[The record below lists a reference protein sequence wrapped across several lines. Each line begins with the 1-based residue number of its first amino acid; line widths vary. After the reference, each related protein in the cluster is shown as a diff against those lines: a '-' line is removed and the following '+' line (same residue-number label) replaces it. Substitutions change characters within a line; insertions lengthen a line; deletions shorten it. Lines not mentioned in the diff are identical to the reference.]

1 MPDPAPIEIYK
12 ALADDTRYRL
22 YRYLRLSGRAVSI
35 RELST
40 RLSLHP
46 NTLRPHLRRLE
57 EAGLAASEV
66 HRGATVGRPQ
76 VLYTAVAREE
86 REGRDYRLLGEIL
99 AGLIVGK
106 RQLERAEAVA
116 REWGAYLVGRSV
128 PRPGARGPSGPNL
141 AVLQEALAEAGFD
154 PAVPPAQL
162 EDGRDLAP
170 RLPLPRPA
178 RRAPG
183 AGLRRAQGAPG
194 GHARRVATLASPD
207 GVRAARRAIRGLSPG
222 RPRRLNRSDPSLDSP
237 RMTSFEGGTE
247 VGPFP

>member
-1 MPDPAPIEIYK
+1 MPEPAPIEIYK

-22 YRYLRLSGRAVSI
+22 YRYLRLSGRPVSV

-57 EAGLAASEV
+57 EAGLVSSEV

-76 VLYTAVAREE
+76 VLFAALDREG

-99 AGLIVGK
+99 ASLLTNA
-106 RQLERAEAVA
+106 RQRYRAEVIA

-154 PAVPPAQL
+154 PRFRRRSAKIVEISLRDCPF
-162 EDGRDLAP
+162 RDLLEEHRELVCAVHKG
-170 RLPLPRPA
+170 LLEGML
-178 RRAPG
+178 G
-183 AGLRRAQGAPG
+183 ASR
-194 GHARRVATLASPD
+194 
-207 GVRAARRAIRGLSPG
+207 
-222 RPRRLNRSDPSLDSP
+222 PSL
-237 RMTSFEGGTE
+237 RMTEFEPLAERSAVCRLVARGS
-247 VGPFP
+247 